1 MDLSAK
7 QYYSRVSGLLNA
19 GLIKR
24 HKGKYSLTLI
34 GKVVYDTHMT
44 IGKALTYYWKLK
56 AIESVEMSSDVRLPK
71 EELTQLIDALI
82 DNHIIK
88 DILIKK
94 PLLYTFEDHQRHQHQ
109 QRKEAAYRELMLSY
123 FLRYSELL
131 YGFGPACEE
140 CWQRDKELAYEG
152 TTQAYENK
160 NISMDLYW
168 VWTRSQLC
176 DHRA

>member
-109 QRKEAAYRELMLSY
+109 QRKEAKLIENSAVLLFAIFGVIVWFWAS
-123 FLRYSELL
+123 LR
-131 YGFGPACEE
+131 
-140 CWQRDKELAYEG
+140 RVLAEG
-152 TTQAYENK
+152 
-160 NISMDLYW
+160 
-168 VWTRSQLC
+168 
-176 DHRA
+176 